1 MKNFKLSHTHTLLP
15 PSLSLVIHS
24 LMLPTFSQYISLPF
38 SLLRD
43 QTLCS
48 KKHPLSHTSLF
59 TLPFSTTYKRSS
71 IYNSLTL
78 FTFTLQTK
86 NLNILKHYH
95 STSHTFSSS
104 LSISLFLSVSLSLLH
119 QIRYHFPSLH
129 LCLYLSFS
137 VYPSFSLTPNTFSWE
152 LSLSLSLSFSN

>member
-1 MKNFKLSHTHTLLP
+1 MKNFKLSHTHTP
-15 PSLSLVIHS
+15 A
-24 LMLPTFSQYISLPF
+24 SLPLSRYTLSASNTTHILSIYF
-38 SLLRD
+38 SPFLSRD

-86 NLNILKHYH
+86 NLHILKHYH

>member
-1 MKNFKLSHTHTLLP
+1 MKNFKLSHTHTT
-15 PSLSLVIHS
+15 PSLPLSRYT
-24 LMLPTFSQYISLPF
+24 PTPLFLLSHSQYISLPF
-38 SLLRD
+38 SLSRD

-86 NLNILKHYH
+86 NLHILKHYH

-104 LSISLFLSVSLSLLH
+104 LSISLFLSISLSLLH
-119 QIRYHFPSLH
+119 QIHYHFPSLS
-129 LCLYLSFS
+129 LYTLG
-137 VYPSFSLTPNTFSWE
+137 L
-152 LSLSLSLSFSN
+152 